1 MLIRQHTSFEKFYYP
16 LTDTVALFTAPCALV
31 ILYTHVRAHC
41 YNNMRSTEYVII
53 IYYNTYIIYIAY
65 GSCMKNYIFTNDDS
79 AGTRPCVLLN
89 CAENMFSFK
98 LPHNINRVTPIYTFC
113 Q

>member
-53 IYYNTYIIYIAY
+53 IYYNTYIIYI
-65 GSCMKNYIFTNDDS
+65 YIYS
-79 AGTRPCVLLN
+79 IRLVH
-89 CAENMFSFK
+89 EK
-98 LPHNINRVTPIYTFC
+98 LHFRQRRFC
-113 Q
+113 RHPTLRIIKLRGKYVFVQTAT